1 MFFTEWNIL
10 VVDDEPDVLAVTKLA
25 LRDVTVY
32 GLPLKIHTASSKA
45 EAIELLKGP
54 LTLQGSTE
62 PIVAVALVDVVME
75 SDHAGLE
82 LCEYIREEAG
92 GHSVQLF
99 IRTGQ
104 PGIAPERRVIDD
116 YDISGYFTK
125 VELSEQKL
133 YTLVKS
139 GVRQWFTSWYAL
151 MTEMS
156 NTNLITHSNS
166 RQELLES
173 IGWFGEPG
181 PQEGEGVTGF
191 MFDRTMPVSD
201 YPDQIKPLHDR
212 LNAIEPVIRTA
223 EGHKLAVDEM
233 GNILVKTAKTK
244 TTADYYYVAESTMVM
259 PRLLLQ
265 LTFNSGLVFSTL
277 WKKITEAEKK
287 AEAARPAKK
296 AVKALP
302 MKKTRPAAKKKAKQP
317 VKIAGK
323 GTGKGKKTAA
333 KPVKKVAKKGSRGK
347 K

>member
-1 MFFTEWNIL
+1 MFFNEWNIL
-10 VVDDEPDVLAVTKLA
+10 VVDDEPDVLAVTRLA

-32 GLPLKIHTASSKA
+32 GLPVKIHTAASKA

-54 LTLQGSTE
+54 LTLQGSSE

-75 SDHAGLE
+75 SDRAGLE
-82 LCEYIREEAG
+82 LCEYIRNEAS

-104 PGIAPERRVIDD
+104 PGIAPERKVIDD

-156 NTNLITHSNS
+156 NTNLIMHSNS
-166 RQELLES
+166 RKELLES

-201 YPDQIKPLHDR
+201 YPDQIKALHDR
-212 LNAIEPVIRTA
+212 LNALEPLIRTSD
-223 EGHKLAVDEM
+223 GHKLAVDDM
-233 GNILVKTAKTK
+233 GNILVKTVKTK
-244 TTADYYYVAESTMVM
+244 TTADYYYVAESPMMM

-265 LTFNSGLVFSTL
+265 LTFKSGLVFSTL
-277 WKKITEAEKK
+277 WKKIADAEKK
-287 AEAARPAKK
+287 AAAGNSKP
-296 AVKALP
+296 
-302 MKKTRPAAKKKAKQP
+302 KKTAKAKKKPARSARKSI
-317 VKIAGK
+317 K
-323 GTGKGKKTAA
+323 
-333 KPVKKVAKKGSRGK
+333 KPVKEVTKRPTGK
-347 K
+347 KRQ

>member
-1 MFFTEWNIL
+1 MFFNEWNIL

-32 GLPLKIHTASSKA
+32 GLPVKIYTASSKA

-54 LTLQGSTE
+54 LTLQGSSE
-62 PIVAVALVDVVME
+62 PICAVALVDVVME

-82 LCEYIREEAG
+82 LCEYIRNEAG

-104 PGIAPERRVIDD
+104 PGIAPERKIIDE

-139 GVRQWFTSWYAL
+139 GVRQWFTSWYGL
-151 MTEMS
+151 MTEMA
-156 NTNLITHSNS
+156 NTNLITHSGS

-191 MFDRTMPVSD
+191 VFDKTLIASD
-201 YPDQIKPLHDR
+201 YPEHIKPLHDR
-212 LNAIEPVIRTA
+212 LNSLEPVIRTL
-223 EGHKLAVDEM
+223 EGHKLAIDEI
-233 GNILVKTAKTK
+233 GNILVKTVKTK
-244 TTADYYYVAESTMVM
+244 TTADYYYVGESTMVM
-259 PRLLLQ
+259 PRLLLE

-277 WKKITEAEKK
+277 WKKITDAEKQAK
-287 AEAARPAKK
+287 PSKK
-296 AVKALP
+296 AVKTQP
-302 MKKTRPAAKKKAKQP
+302 KKKAKP
-317 VKIAGK
+317 IL
-323 GTGKGKKTAA
+323 KKNPLKPARNAKKAKA
-333 KPVKKVAKKGSRGK
+333 KPVKKVAKKGLK
-347 K
+347 KKK